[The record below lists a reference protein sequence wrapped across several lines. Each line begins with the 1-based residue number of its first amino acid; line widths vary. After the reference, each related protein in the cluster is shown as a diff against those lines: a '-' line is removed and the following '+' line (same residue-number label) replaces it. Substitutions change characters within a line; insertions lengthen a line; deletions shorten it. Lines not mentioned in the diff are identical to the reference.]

1 MDSDTDN
8 VESQPAPRDKAELM
22 ERIHREWD
30 ALERSIAG
38 LSDAQMSA
46 PDAGGWSAKDNL
58 AHLTAWEQFMLRRH
72 VQGGPAHEAMQVD
85 EATMAQAG
93 EDGLNDIIFRRNRD
107 RPVSEVLAD
116 ARRSHQQVLDTLE
129 QMSYA
134 DLTKPRVFDDAQARP
149 LIGWV
154 IGDTYEHYREHG
166 ANIRALAKPTQT

>member
-1 MDSDTDN
+1 MDN
-8 VESQPAPRDKAELM
+8 EANPVESQLVPRSNAELM
-22 ERIHREWD
+22 ERIQREWT
-30 ALERSIAG
+30 ALEQSIAG

-46 PDAGGWSAKDNL
+46 TDAGGWSAKDNL
-58 AHLTAWEQFMLRRH
+58 AHLTAWEQFVLRHH

-85 EATMAQAG
+85 ETTMAQAD

-116 ARRSHQQVLDTLE
+116 FRRSHQQVLDTLE

-134 DLTKPRVFDDAQARP
+134 DLMKPRVFDDPQARP

-154 IGDTYEHYREHG
+154 IGNTYDHYQEHG
-166 ANIRALAKPTQT
+166 ANIRALGAQTQT